1 VSFFEIVGGRNRASK
16 AILLSLGELSTLDR
30 PSGDVEPGES
40 QDNRGECFF
49 LPAEVRLAE
58 PSRNPSGVDAR
69 SMVLQATDI
78 VQLIGQ
84 TVALKRRGKDF
95 VGLCPFHQEKTPSF
109 HVDGGKQV
117 FYCYG
122 CKAGGTCFDFV
133 MKRDRVEFKD
143 ALVTLAEQ
151 AGIELPKYGGSKEK
165 SGEKQVLLEAHSAAC
180 SLFEKLLSDPRIGQ
194 PAREYLEKRGFNAES
209 IKAFQIG
216 YVPDGWDNLTRSP
229 LMRKFPPGMLAL
241 GGLVKQRQGG
251 EGVYDTFR
259 NRLMFPIRDENA
271 RIIAFGGRVMPGSE
285 DPAKYLN
292 SPETPLF
299 SKSRCV
305 FGIDLARKRIVETR
319 TVAVVEGYTD
329 VVMAH
334 QYGCS
339 NVVSILG
346 TAMTEQHLQILRRFA
361 DRIVLLFD
369 ADTAGDTAVDRAVEL
384 FLQQPVEIAI
394 ASMPEGVDPDE
405 YIMANGSEAFDQL
418 LANAS
423 DALSYKWRQLHA
435 RLGDTD
441 DVTAHSRAV
450 DQYLSVIAAARG
462 QKAVDPLRWGAILLR
477 LAKHTG
483 LSAEELNKRFK
494 TNVQKPKFSSTASP
508 NIVQNREVESQGIVK
523 RQGPLTAQ
531 DRAERWILG
540 ILLNQPRLWQKVQQ
554 DVRYEDFVDD
564 VRRQLAERYWDHQR
578 HEGEAVLNE
587 FLGYLDQAELVELAI
602 ELSNEADALTD
613 AGQALDDAIEH
624 LKRSQKRLE
633 ERKLVADLRRAPD
646 QPGEAAV
653 DEIDV
658 LRQLQ
663 ERARKP
669 DLKRV

>member
-1 VSFFEIVGGRNRASK
+1 M
-16 AILLSLGELSTLDR
+16 
-30 PSGDVEPGES
+30 
-40 QDNRGECFF
+40 
-49 LPAEVRLAE
+49 
-58 PSRNPSGVDAR
+58 SRSSDSANFDAR
-69 SMVLQATDI
+69 SKVLLATDI

-84 TVALKRRGKDF
+84 TVALKRRGKDH

-109 HVDGGKQV
+109 HVDAGKQV

-122 CKAGGTCFDFV
+122 CKAGGTVFDFV
-133 MKRDRVEFKD
+133 MKRDRVEFID
-143 ALVTLAEQ
+143 ALKTLAEQ
-151 AGIELPKYGGSKEK
+151 ANIELPKYGGSKEK

-180 SLFEKLLSDPRIGQ
+180 SIFENLLADPKIGQ
-194 PAREYLEKRGFNAES
+194 PARDYLTQRGFNAES

-229 LMRKFPPGMLAL
+229 LVRKFPPAMLAL

-251 EGVYDTFR
+251 DGVYDTFR

-346 TAMTEQHLQILRRFA
+346 TAMTDQHLQILRRFA

-405 YIMANGSEAFDQL
+405 FLMQNGQEAFDALLAKAADALTYKWKQL
-418 LANAS
+418 LRRFAEN
-423 DALSYKWRQLHA
+423 DDLTGRQK
-435 RLGDTD
+435 
-441 DVTAHSRAV
+441 AV
-450 DQYLSVIAAARG
+450 EQYLSLLASACG
-462 QKAVDPLRWGAILLR
+462 SGPVDSLRWGMALSQV
-477 LAKHTG
+477 AKLTG
-483 LSAEELNKRFK
+483 IPEVELNKRFM
-494 TNVQKPKFSSTASP
+494 TATRRPKYYPTAS
-508 NIVQNREVESQGIVK
+508 QNTGHNTDALAGQEQQSVK
-523 RQGPLTAQ
+523 RIGPLTAQ
-531 DRAERWILG
+531 DRAEQWILG
-540 ILLNQPRLWQKVQQ
+540 ILLNQPKMWQKVQK
-554 DVRYEDFVDD
+554 DVHFEQFVDD
-564 VRRQLAERYWDHQR
+564 LRRQLAERYWDHQR

-587 FLGYLDQAELVELAI
+587 FLGYLDQPDLVELAI
-602 ELSNEADALTD
+602 RLSNEADTLGDVDKALTD
-613 AGQALDDAIEH
+613 AIGH
-624 LKRSQKRLE
+624 LKQTQGRLQ
-633 ERKLVADLRRAPD
+633 ERKLVADLRRTPD
-646 QPGEAAV
+646 QPGQPGEAAN
-653 DEIDV
+653 EIDL

-663 ERARKP
+663 ERARTP

>member
-1 VSFFEIVGGRNRASK
+1 
-16 AILLSLGELSTLDR
+16 
-30 PSGDVEPGES
+30 
-40 QDNRGECFF
+40 
-49 LPAEVRLAE
+49 
-58 PSRNPSGVDAR
+58 
-69 SMVLQATDI
+69 VLQATDI

-84 TVALKRRGKDF
+84 TVSLKRRGKDH

-109 HVDGGKQV
+109 HVDTGKQV

-122 CKAGGTCFDFV
+122 CKAGGTVFDFV

-151 AGIELPKYGGSKEK
+151 AGIELPKFGGSKEK

-180 SLFEKLLSDPRIGQ
+180 SLFEKLLNEPNLGA
-194 PAREYLEKRGFNAES
+194 PARKYLEERGFNAES

-251 EGVYDTFR
+251 DGCYDTFR
-259 NRLMFPIRDENA
+259 NRLMFPIRDTEG
-271 RIIAFGGRVMPGSE
+271 RIIAFGGRVMPGSQ

-346 TAMTEQHLQILRRFA
+346 TAMTEQHLAILRRFA

-405 YIMANGSEAFDQL
+405 FIMQNGAEAFDAL

-423 DALSYKWRQLHA
+423 DALSYKWKQLHA
-435 RLGDTD
+435 RLGDSD
-441 DVTAHSRAV
+441 DVTARGRAV
-450 DQYLSVIAAARG
+450 DQYISVIAAARG

-483 LSAEELNKRFK
+483 LSAEELNLRFK
-494 TNVQKPKFSSTASP
+494 KKDVGPKPKNLPTPS
-508 NIVQNREVESQGIVK
+508 QNMGQNTDGDEPQQRPAK
-523 RQGPLTAQ
+523 RTGPLTAQ
-531 DRAERWILG
+531 DRAEQWILG
-540 ILLNQPRLWQKVQQ
+540 ILLNQPKLWQKVQQ
-554 DVRYEDFVDD
+554 DVQYEQFVDET
-564 VRRQLAERYWDHQR
+564 RRQLAERYWDHQR

-587 FLGYLDQAELVELAI
+587 FLGYLDQPHLVELAI
-602 ELSNEADALTD
+602 ELSKEADELTD
-613 AGQALDDAIEH
+613 VGQALDDAIAH
-624 LKRSQKRLE
+624 LKRTQTRLE
-633 ERKLVADLRRAPD
+633 ERKLVADLRRSPD
-646 QPGEAAV
+646 QPGDTV